1 METLKK
7 RLEELISEDLIQVI
21 MSNPRKGVE
30 CKKVKIRP
38 FMDKNTLCFQESN
51 FIGTKVFHT
60 NRDKT
65 DTIMAILTDME
76 QTFKQM
82 EIETKTTRDTV
93 LISKAGK
100 ITRKTQ
106 KHRKEACEEIDL
118 SHNRKKKYILEEHR
132 AVPFLVQ
139 LGVQTKE
146 GKIVNAKYDKFR
158 QINRYLEFIDD
169 VYPLLAKEDTI
180 EIIDFGCGKAYL
192 TFAMYYYLVHIKKQ
206 KVHIVGLDLKEDVVA
221 YCNQLKDD
229 FGYDDL
235 CFELGSIE
243 KYETDHKVDMVVT
256 LHACDTATDYALA
269 KAVQWQAKVIL
280 SVPCCQHELNKE
292 ISNELLQPIFK
303 YGIIKERISA
313 LMTDAIRANVLEENG
328 YDTQIL
334 EFIDMEH
341 TPKNLLIRAVKKQRI
356 KENLDTGV
364 EYTIAQLHVNPTIK
378 RLL

>member
-1 METLKK
+1 MEALKN
-7 RLEELISEDLIQVI
+7 RLEEIISEDLVQVVI
-21 MSNPRKGVE
+21 SNPKKGVE
-30 CKKVKIRP
+30 SKKVKIRP

-60 NRDKT
+60 NRDKK
-65 DTIMAILTDME
+65 DTIAAILTYME
-76 QTFKQM
+76 QSFKQM
-82 EIETKTTRDTV
+82 EIETRTTRDTV

-106 KHRKEACEEIDL
+106 KHGKVACESVDL
-118 SHNRKKKYILEEHR
+118 SHNRKKKYIIDEHTV
-132 AVPFLVQ
+132 VPFLVQ

-146 GKIVNAKYDKFR
+146 GKIVNSKYDKFR

-192 TFAMYYYLVHIKKQ
+192 TFAMYYYLVFLKKQ

-221 YCNQLKDD
+221 YCNKLKDE
-229 FGYDDL
+229 FGYNDL
-235 CFELGSIE
+235 SFEMGSIE
-243 KYETDHKVDMVVT
+243 KYQTDHKVDMVVT
-256 LHACDTATDYALA
+256 LHACDTATDFALA

-280 SVPCCQHELNKE
+280 SVPCCQHELNGQ
-292 ISNELLQPIFK
+292 ISNEMLQPIFK

-313 LMTDAIRANVLEENG
+313 LMTDAIRANILEENG

-341 TPKNLLIRAVKKQRI
+341 TPKNLLIRAVKKQQG

-364 EYTIAQLHVNPTIK
+364 EKTISELHVDPTIK